1 MINEIALIYLDEL
14 SVIINS
20 MALNEKDLKKF
31 EEILIEQKN
40 KLEEE
45 LGRIAKPTSKEGD
58 YEANYEDMGDDRDEN
73 ASEVEE
79 YVDNVALENNLEEQL
94 KGINI
99 ALEKIKNGTYG
110 ICEECGADISLE
122 RLEANP
128 SARRC
133 MQCASK

>member
-1 MINEIALIYLDEL
+1 MI
-14 SVIINS
+14 
-20 MALNEKDLKKF
+20 LNEKEIKKF
-31 EEILIEQKN
+31 EEMLIEQKG

-45 LGRIAKPTSKEGD
+45 LGRIAKPTSDKGD
-58 YEANYEDMGDDRDEN
+58 YETVYEDIGDDREDN

-94 KGINI
+94 KEINRS
-99 ALEKIKNGTYG
+99 LEKIKSDSFGV
-110 ICEECGADISLE
+110 CEECGKEIAIE

-128 SARRC
+128 SAVKC

>member
-1 MINEIALIYLDEL
+1 MALDE
-14 SVIINS
+14 
-20 MALNEKDLKKF
+20 KDTKKF

-45 LGRIAKPTSKEGD
+45 LSRIAKPTSDKGD
-58 YEANYEDMGDDRDEN
+58 YETTFEDMGDDRDEN

-94 KGINI
+94 KGVDN
-99 ALEKIKNGTYG
+99 ALDKIKSGAFG
-110 ICEECGADISLE
+110 VCEECGTDISVE

-133 MQCASK
+133 MVCASK

>member
-1 MINEIALIYLDEL
+1 MTL
-14 SVIINS
+14 V
-20 MALNEKDLKKF
+20 EKDVNKF
-31 EEILIEQKN
+31 EAILLEQKN

-45 LGRIAKPTSKEGD
+45 LGRIAKSTSKEGD
-58 YEANYEDMGDDRDEN
+58 YETVYEDMGDDRDEN

-94 KGINI
+94 KGIND
-99 ALEKIKNGTYG
+99 ALEKIKKDTYG
-110 ICEECGADISLE
+110 VCEECGADISPE

-133 MQCASK
+133 MQCAGK